1 MITPVSLRF
10 LLLRRTIHYDAP
22 MFEPAD
28 LLDLEQCPCL
38 ELFDGCRYV
47 WEALA
52 RIGTVIE
59 QRLKPANY
67 GRVLGQPYIAPD
79 VFIGE
84 GTIVE
89 HGAVVK
95 GPAIIGRNCEIRSS
109 AYVRGN
115 VIVGDGCV
123 LGNASEFKN
132 AVLFHRAQVPHFSY
146 VGDSILGYKA
156 HLGAGVILSNLK
168 STAGNVIVEGHDT
181 GLRKF
186 GAIIGDH
193 VDIGCNCVLNPGSII
208 GRGTIMYPNVLWRGV
223 CPADSIVKLRQQH
236 DVVVR
241 RK

>member
-1 MITPVSLRF
+1 
-10 LLLRRTIHYDAP
+10 

-28 LLDLEQCPCL
+28 LLNLDQCPCP

-52 RIGTVIE
+52 HIGTVA
-59 QRLKPANY
+59 QKRLQPANH
-67 GRVLGQPYIAPD
+67 GRVLGQPYIAAD

-84 GTIVE
+84 GTVIE
-89 HGAVVK
+89 HGAVIK
-95 GPAIIGRNCEIRSS
+95 GPAIIGRDCEIRSS
-109 AYVRGN
+109 AYIRGN

-132 AVLFHRAQVPHFSY
+132 AVLFHGAQVPHFSY
-146 VGDSILGYKA
+146 VGDSILGHKA

-168 STAGNVIVEGHDT
+168 STAGNVMVEGLDT

-186 GAIIGDH
+186 GAIIGDGA
-193 VDIGCNCVLNPGSII
+193 DIGCNCVLNPGSII

-223 CPADSIVKLRQQH
+223 CPANSIVKLRQQH